1 MVKHRVLLWLLLF
14 LSLPFV
20 ANAKTTVY
28 LLTTYP
34 SDREV
39 YTVWGHTALLVT
51 TDSTSVVY
59 NYGVFEFSDDFI
71 YKFVSG
77 QTDYCLDTDS
87 PQTVANELVWKN
99 SYAYLHELDLTE
111 AEADRVHA
119 ALLLNAKPENK
130 VYRYKFFSDNCAT
143 RPRELLERCIGE
155 VKYMPIGNTE
165 SYRDKVHVLCASMP
179 WLRVGIDLC
188 LGSGADEVIPDS
200 MVTFLPVELMKQ
212 VESATVSD
220 SSGATRPLVKSK
232 LEMWHPQPKKFVAGD
247 FPISPVKMG
256 VLLLIFALLSL
267 VFAWRNICV
276 AYVRAFGAFLFFAFG
291 LTGMLIFFL
300 TFFSTHECTFP
311 NFNLM
316 WTNPLHLVVAGVLA
330 VGARNRF
337 AKAVLS
343 VDLLLCVGY
352 MLLIAM
358 LPQSTCVEFIL
369 CSLSL
374 IISCLSYLV
383 VYKKSFFAKF
393 DKKTLQDK
401 QRIK

>member
-99 SYAYLHELDLTE
+99 SYAYLHELNLTE

-212 VESATVSD
+212 VESATVAD

-256 VLLLIFALLSL
+256 VLLLIFALHSL

>member
-1 MVKHRVLLWLLLF
+1 MKHRVLLWLLLF

-99 SYAYLHELDLTE
+99 SYAYLHELDLTVAE
-111 AEADRVHA
+111 AERVHA

-220 SSGATRPLVKSK
+220 SLGATRPLVKSK

-247 FPISPVKMG
+247 FPISPVKAG
-256 VLLLIFALLSL
+256 VLLLFLALLSL

>member
-14 LSLPFV
+14 LSFPFV

-39 YTVWGHTALLVT
+39 YTVWGHTALMVT
-51 TDSTSVVY
+51 TDSTSLVY

-87 PQTVANELVWKN
+87 PQTVASELVWKN

-111 AEADRVHA
+111 AEAERVHA

-165 SYRDKVHVLCASMP
+165 SYRDKVHALCASMP

-188 LGSGADEVIPDS
+188 LGSGADEVIPDA

-212 VESATVSD
+212 VESATVAD

-247 FPISPVKMG
+247 FPVSPVKAG
-256 VLLLIFALLSL
+256 VLLLFLALLSL
-267 VFAWRNICV
+267 LFAWRNICV
-276 AYVRAFGAFLFFAFG
+276 AYVRTFGAFLFFAFG

>member
-1 MVKHRVLLWLLLF
+1 MLSILLF
-14 LSLPFV
+14 TLLSLV

-87 PQTVANELVWKN
+87 PQSVANELVWKN
-99 SYAYLHELDLTE
+99 SYAYLHELNLTKTE
-111 AEADRVHA
+111 AERVHA

-165 SYRDKVHVLCASMP
+165 SYRDKVHALCVSMP

-188 LGSGADEVIPDS
+188 LGSGADEVIPDA

-220 SSGATRPLVKSK
+220 PSGATRPLVKSK
-232 LEMWHPQPKKFVAGD
+232 MEMWHPQPKKFVSGD
-247 FPISPVKMG
+247 FPVSPVKTG
-256 VLLLIFALLSL
+256 VLLLSLALLSL

-276 AYVRAFGAFLFFAFG
+276 AYVRAFGATLFFVFG

-300 TFFSTHECTFP
+300 SFFSTHECTFP

-316 WTNPLHLVVAGVLA
+316 WTNPLHLVVAGIIA
-330 VGARNRF
+330 VGARNQF
-337 AKAVLS
+337 AKVILGIDS
-343 VDLLLCVGY
+343 LLCVGY
-352 MLLIAM
+352 LLLIAV
-358 LPQSTCVEFIL
+358 LPQSTCVEFIQ
-369 CSLSL
+369 CSFAL
-374 IISCLSYLV
+374 IISVLSYAV
-383 VYKKSFFAKF
+383 VYKKSFLTIF
-393 DKKTLQDK
+393 DKKKHSDT

>member
-99 SYAYLHELDLTE
+99 SYAYLHELDLTVAE
-111 AEADRVHA
+111 AERVHA

-220 SSGATRPLVKSK
+220 SLGATRPLVKSK

-247 FPISPVKMG
+247 FPISPVKAG
-256 VLLLIFALLSL
+256 VLLLFLALLSL

>member
-20 ANAKTTVY
+20 ANAKTTVC

-39 YTVWGHTALLVT
+39 YTVWGHTALMVT

-99 SYAYLHELDLTE
+99 SYAYLHELDLTVAE
-111 AEADRVHA
+111 AERVHA

-330 VGARNRF
+330 VGAHNRF

-358 LPQSTCVEFIL
+358 LPQSTCVEFVL

>member
-1 MVKHRVLLWLLLF
+1 
-14 LSLPFV
+14 
-20 ANAKTTVY
+20 
-28 LLTTYP
+28 
-34 SDREV
+34 
-39 YTVWGHTALLVT
+39 
-51 TDSTSVVY
+51 
-59 NYGVFEFSDDFI
+59 
-71 YKFVSG
+71 
-77 QTDYCLDTDS
+77 
-87 PQTVANELVWKN
+87 
-99 SYAYLHELDLTE
+99 
-111 AEADRVHA
+111 
-119 ALLLNAKPENK
+119 
-130 VYRYKFFSDNCAT
+130 
-143 RPRELLERCIGE
+143 
-155 VKYMPIGNTE
+155 
-165 SYRDKVHVLCASMP
+165 
-179 WLRVGIDLC
+179 
-188 LGSGADEVIPDS
+188 
-200 MVTFLPVELMKQ
+200 MKQ
-212 VESATVSD
+212 VESATVAD

-232 LEMWHPQPKKFVAGD
+232 LEMWHPQPKKIVAGD
-247 FPISPVKMG
+247 FPVSPVKAG
-256 VLLLIFALLSL
+256 VLLLFLALLSFL
-267 VFAWRNICV
+267 FAWRNICV

>member
-99 SYAYLHELDLTE
+99 SYAYLHELDLTVAE
-111 AEADRVHA
+111 AERVHA

>member
-39 YTVWGHTALLVT
+39 YTVWGHTALMVT

-99 SYAYLHELDLTE
+99 SYAYLHELDLTVAE
-111 AEADRVHA
+111 AERVHA

-165 SYRDKVHVLCASMP
+165 SYRDKVHVLCASIP

-188 LGSGADEVIPDS
+188 LGSGADEVIPDA

-212 VESATVSD
+212 VESATVAD

-232 LEMWHPQPKKFVAGD
+232 LEMWHPQPKKIVAGD
-247 FPISPVKMG
+247 FPVSPVKAG
-256 VLLLIFALLSL
+256 VLLLFLALLSFL
-267 VFAWRNICV
+267 FAWRNICV

>member
-111 AEADRVHA
+111 AEAERVHA